1 MTTGPEERSSQSS
14 HRGGAAS
21 ERARASSKLA
31 SGEAPMESASPRSR
45 TAPCAL
51 KRQGHR
57 WGPPREVGVSRPISR
72 VLSGGLP
79 LRDGHSSGTPLARR
93 LEQPTRAAAGIEPG
107 ALGAHDA
114 PNIPRRPYSVLLPVG
129 FAVPP
134 PSPEARCALTAPFH
148 PCRCGLPRAGG
159 LFSVALSL
167 GLPPAAISR
176 HRQSLEPGLSST
188 ARLWPQSRFARQR
201 PSGRLTGGIRGEA
214 GRGSRAKRAPPSF
227 GRGKAPCRSAHLR
240 RSRRVDANAINRGR
254 RGDE

>member
-1 MTTGPEERSSQSS
+1 MTTGREERSSPTRPPGRCTVRTGSLIIEIG
-14 HRGGAAS
+14 RWRRAAGASACPRVS
-21 ERARASSKLA
+21 PWALPHGLA
-31 SGEAPMESASPRSR
+31 SRATLCSA
-45 TAPCAL
+45 
-51 KRQGHR
+51 QGHR
-57 WGPPREVGVSRPISR
+57 WAPREVGVSRPISR

-79 LRDGHSSGTPLARR
+79 LRDGHSSGAPLARR

-107 ALGAHDA
+107 ALSAHDA
-114 PNIPRRPYSVLLPVG
+114 PNTPRRPYSVLLPVG

-167 GLPPAAISR
+167 GLPPAAVSR

-201 PSGRLTGGIRGEA
+201 PSGRLTGGIRA
-214 GRGSRAKRAPPSF
+214 GAG
-227 GRGKAPCRSAHLR
+227 R
-240 RSRRVDANAINRGR
+240 RSRGQKGR
-254 RGDE
+254 RPGPGAVGR